1 MLQQSRKTH
10 HPVCPE
16 LSQFEHSKSGVPRNS
31 LVLSKPGQ
39 LAAPG
44 GSKMKK
50 TGHSCLLYPGIH
62 SPLTVIDFYLGRMKT
77 TFPSLPCSQGWSC
90 DWAVANGEERCVL
103 TCWVLPSKEREGL
116 YPFCPLLTL
125 LAGWHGDM
133 IDLWEK
139 PHPKDDRA
147 ARWKEPETLKTAE
160 RRITLW
166 AWTF

>member
-1 MLQQSRKTH
+1 
-10 HPVCPE
+10 
-16 LSQFEHSKSGVPRNS
+16 
-31 LVLSKPGQ
+31 
-39 LAAPG
+39 
-44 GSKMKK
+44 MKK
-50 TGHSCLLYPGIH
+50 IGHSGLLCPAIY

-77 TFPSLPCSQGWSC
+77 IFPSLPCSQGWSC
-90 DWAVANGEERCVL
+90 DWAVANGEEMCM
-103 TCWVLPSKEREGL
+103 LPLKKREGL
-116 YPFCPLLTL
+116 YPSCPLLTL

-160 RRITLW
+160 RSITLW